1 MAENFAGKIHDDLRQ
16 ADSAGRSMF
25 SSLRSGAASFHGT
38 WQSQVQ
44 TPISNTA
51 DKVQEISSELGGMT
65 GVLAGIG
72 ASMLRFMFNPLTLV
86 VGLLATAVKRLNET
100 EANAMNTSRAF
111 GSVQQGVSQFQ
122 ASTQDLVDKWR
133 HLGVNAEQV
142 NGIIS
147 GIANSMR
154 DTRQVSTA
162 AVAEITQLALHGGAS
177 KDEFTSAYS
186 AILQMSQ
193 GLAKSKDEAD
203 RMARSALNYANN
215 LAMANGVPINQM
227 MSQLSNI
234 SDAVA
239 STMGANPQA
248 LSQAVVQAS
257 QLGTTLEG
265 VASIMNNALNVE
277 QSIANEMEASVL
289 LGKNLNLEK
298 LRAASFAGDEVS
310 VMRELQSLV
319 GSQAEFEKMLPI
331 QRQAYAQA
339 LGMSVSEM
347 QRMMGFETQA
357 EIQAKKRQ
365 EANDHLV
372 SVATTTME
380 KMNYVIKQIGIE
392 FARVMEGPVQQFR
405 TWLTTGVEGQ
415 TGLDRLVGA
424 ARSLAGGLQQ
434 AVQWIQEFW
443 AGGNRMQNLRDLMSG
458 VGQAL
463 MQVINWLGQ
472 GEGKWK
478 NWQIV
483 MAGIAAVKLAPI
495 VSTLGR
501 ITMGL
506 GSVQQGAA
514 GASMGFGQM
523 LGKLGSVY
531 MMFQNIKDI
540 SSGQGMRGMMGMAG
554 MALGGMAFGP
564 MGALAGGY
572 LGRHFGGTV
581 GDAII
586 RPGAAPI
593 NVHPSDTL
601 IAVKEAGGG
610 ASYISHRGEGLMGK
624 TPPQPITYNFDLGPV
639 SARLDALISIIK
651 TGGKVYV
658 DGVAVGRHQAFA
670 ATGAG

>member
-1 MAENFAGKIHDDLRQ
+1 MAENFAGKIHEDLRQ

-25 SSLRSGAASFHGT
+25 SGLRSGAAAFHGT

-44 TPISNTA
+44 TPVSNTV
-51 DKVQEISSELGGMT
+51 DKVQEIGEELGGI
-65 GVLAGIG
+65 GGILSGIG

-122 ASTQDLVDKWR
+122 AATQDLVDKWR

-147 GIANSMR
+147 GISNSMR

-186 AILQMSQ
+186 SILQMSQ

-239 STMGANPQA
+239 QTMGANPQA

-265 VASIMNNALNVE
+265 VASIMNNMMNIE

-347 QRMMGFETQA
+347 QRMMG
-357 EIQAKKRQ
+357 
-365 EANDHLV
+365 
-372 SVATTTME
+372 
-380 KMNYVIKQIGIE
+380 
-392 FARVMEGPVQQFR
+392 
-405 TWLTTGVEGQ
+405 
-415 TGLDRLVGA
+415 
-424 ARSLAGGLQQ
+424 
-434 AVQWIQEFW
+434 
-443 AGGNRMQNLRDLMSG
+443 
-458 VGQAL
+458 
-463 MQVINWLGQ
+463 
-472 GEGKWK
+472 
-478 NWQIV
+478 
-483 MAGIAAVKLAPI
+483 
-495 VSTLGR
+495 
-501 ITMGL
+501 
-506 GSVQQGAA
+506 
-514 GASMGFGQM
+514 
-523 LGKLGSVY
+523 
-531 MMFQNIKDI
+531 
-540 SSGQGMRGMMGMAG
+540 
-554 MALGGMAFGP
+554 
-564 MGALAGGY
+564 
-572 LGRHFGGTV
+572 
-581 GDAII
+581 
-586 RPGAAPI
+586 
-593 NVHPSDTL
+593 
-601 IAVKEAGGG
+601 
-610 ASYISHRGEGLMGK
+610 
-624 TPPQPITYNFDLGPV
+624 
-639 SARLDALISIIK
+639 
-651 TGGKVYV
+651 
-658 DGVAVGRHQAFA
+658 
-670 ATGAG
+670 